1 MSHPNISSSRVRG
14 FSLIELTV
22 SLVILGI
29 VGVLLARWL
38 MLSHSESQQIMQR
51 TLLQR
56 ADDALLAY
64 AASNHHLPCPA
75 ADNNGIP
82 DCSLEHGQ
90 LPYRELGLPDQR
102 AAGLRYAVYRNNAL
116 AAVDP
121 DVTTVNADLTV
132 AANRAPTLQVLSN
145 ATSSSIASMVM
156 LPDTCTKPGA
166 CDDTADLEV
175 NGLDFCYAL
184 RSAMNGGLQAGQLRT
199 LRAEGSGEAMVGN
212 IAYALSTASLDSAA
226 SSALPSPRRP
236 ASVEHPERVRAVG
249 LEQVWTRLRCG
260 ESVGAAL
267 HAHANA
273 AAAAA
278 INVPAME
285 DYAEQLS
292 IMSEL
297 ARASDKSA
305 DADIQSAVAQIS
317 AAMGG
322 SNDTVSEAFNTYGA
336 WTWRAGLSIVGVGSA
351 IGATVAAAASKAK
364 SVESVRTAEKT
375 EAAFA
380 SGNPTDDDPDRT
392 VYSLTSRSTELAR
405 TIDLEARRA
414 DMLGIS
420 PRLPQ
425 QAAAEGLK

>member
-1 MSHPNISSSRVRG
+1 MTRPNVSPSRVRG

-29 VGVLLARWL
+29 VGVLLSRWL
-38 MLSHSESQQIMQR
+38 VLSHSESQQVMQR

-82 DCSLEHGQ
+82 DCSLKHGQ

-102 AAGLRYAVYRNNAL
+102 AASLRYAVYRNNAL
-116 AAVDP
+116 TGVDP
-121 DVTTVNADLTV
+121 DVKTVNADLTV
-132 AANRAPTLQVLSN
+132 AANRAPTLQVASN

-156 LPDTCTKPGA
+156 LPDTCAKRGV

-184 RSAMNGGLQAGQLRT
+184 RSAMNGGLQSEQLRT
-199 LRAEGSGEAMVGN
+199 LRSGEAMVGN
-212 IAYALSTASLDSAA
+212 IAYALSTASLDSAP
-226 SSALPSPRRP
+226 STALPSPRRP
-236 ASVEHPERVRAVG
+236 ASAEHPEKIRAVG
-249 LEQVWTRLRCG
+249 LEQMWTRLRCG
-260 ESVGAAL
+260 ESVGAAI

-285 DYAEQLS
+285 DYDEQLS

-364 SVESVRTAEKT
+364 SVESVRVAEKT

-380 SGNPTDDDPDRT
+380 SGNPTDDDPDRS
-392 VYSLTSRSTELAR
+392 VYSLSSRSTELAR
-405 TIDLEARRA
+405 SIELEARRA

-425 QAAAEGLK
+425 QAAAERLK